1 MLILFD
7 VKRKVALTVS
17 IAKCLMS
24 DGNRKSTAFCIELT
38 DRQLFQ
44 NLLAPS
50 GGIFSGIPSSTL
62 ELKEA
67 HYRWFSSSNLPY
79 TSWSVQAFNPLVFT
93 VCRPTR
99 NFDGCEAFLV
109 SDPGTE
115 TADLNGIGNIASIDQ
130 LNKAGA
136 ALTSRDYVGLNFVA
150 VVASSGSGLCE
161 RAWTHSP
168 YTPVLTQN
176 NFNARDLGDII
187 VSVAHLFLTS

>member
-17 IAKCLMS
+17 IAKFLMS

-50 GGIFSGIPSSTL
+50 GGIFSAIPSSTL

-67 HYRWFSSSNLPY
+67 HYRWFPSSNL
-79 TSWSVQAFNPLVFT
+79 
-93 VCRPTR
+93 
-99 NFDGCEAFLV
+99 
-109 SDPGTE
+109 
-115 TADLNGIGNIASIDQ
+115 ASIDQ